1 MNALS
6 HITSIV
12 QTRAHQAEI
21 KMREGIGQQAQTLQK
36 TVDAA
41 RNAANTSAYKVDIS
55 PAAMKLAA
63 RRG

>member
-12 QTRAHQAEI
+12 QTRAHQAEV

-36 TVDAA
+36 TIESA
-41 RNAANTSAYKVDIS
+41 RNAASTSAYKVDLS
-55 PAAMKLAA
+55 PAAMQLAA
-63 RRG
+63 KRG